1 MAVGGNLNEK
11 QRRFV
16 AAYVE
21 GLDPH
26 KAALAAGYKPRGA
39 RRHGE
44 RLLGRRPI
52 VEAIARLAGGA
63 PAPAASPPRTPIT
76 RAWITE
82 ELTDLYKTVK
92 ACVAGSGEPGGKA
105 PSGASLQSVIKTL
118 ELLIKHLEAEG
129 LRGAAGAGVPEPD
142 LSRLTRDELRQLE
155 SILARAEGEPG
166 PEGSGP
172 AQPF

>member
-1 MAVGGNLNEK
+1 MAVDGNLNDK
-11 QRRFV
+11 QQRFV

-26 KAALAAGYKPRGA
+26 KAALTAGYKPRGA

-44 RLLGRRPI
+44 RLLGQRPI
-52 VEAIARLAGGA
+52 VEAIARRAGGA
-63 PAPAASPPRTPIT
+63 PGPAPSPPRTPVT

-92 ACVAGSGEPGGKA
+92 ACLAGSGEQGGKA

-118 ELLIKHLEAEG
+118 ELLIKHLESEG
-129 LRGAAGAGVPEPD
+129 LRGAAEGSVPEPD

-155 SILARAEGEPG
+155 AILARAEGESG

-172 AQPF
+172 VQPF